1 MRSEA
6 IGSGALAP
14 PRARA
19 SARAFALSAFVALA
33 SVAVL
38 GTALASQYIGGL
50 RPCELCYWQRYPYWA
65 TIALGVAGVAL
76 ARMNARLA
84 AGLAALA
91 GLVFL
96 AGAGIAFF
104 HVGVEQHWWAGTSA
118 CGATGGPITS
128 LEDLRRQLEAAPIV
142 RCDEPAWT
150 MLGISMA
157 GYNMLGSLALAAIA
171 LTGARRVLAEAR

>member
-1 MRSEA
+1 MLSEA
-6 IGSGALAP
+6 VAP
-14 PRARA
+14 PIPKPNPNLAVR
-19 SARAFALSAFVALA
+19 LPAFVTLA

-76 ARMNARLA
+76 ARRSARLA

-96 AGAGIAFF
+96 IGAGIAFF
-104 HVGVEQHWWAGTSA
+104 HVGVEQHWWAGTSQ
-118 CGATGGPITS
+118 CGAFSGPIGS
-128 LEDLRRQLEAAPIV
+128 LEELRRQLEAAPIV

-150 MLGISMA
+150 LFGISMA
-157 GYNMLGSLALAAIA
+157 GFNMLVSLALAAIT
-171 LTGARRVLAEAR
+171 LTSARRGAGGGQPT

>member
-1 MRSEA
+1 MRSDA
-6 IGSGALAP
+6 IVPGAFAP
-14 PRARA
+14 PADRRATW
-19 SARAFALSAFVALA
+19 LTAFVALG
-33 SVAVL
+33 SIAVL

-76 ARMNARLA
+76 ARRSARLA
-84 AGLAALA
+84 AALAALA

-104 HVGVEQHWWAGTSA
+104 HVGVEHHWWAGTSA
-118 CGATGGPITS
+118 CGASGGPITS

-157 GYNMLGSLALAAIA
+157 GYNRLVSLALAAA
-171 LTGARRVLAEAR
+171 TLAGARRVLGER